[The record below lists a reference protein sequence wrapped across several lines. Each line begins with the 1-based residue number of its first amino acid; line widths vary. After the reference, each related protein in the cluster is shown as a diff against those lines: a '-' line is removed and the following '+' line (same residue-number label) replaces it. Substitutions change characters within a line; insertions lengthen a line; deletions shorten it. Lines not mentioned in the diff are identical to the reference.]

1 MASDFSELAAI
12 ARRYER
18 FASVEARGASAI
30 YEQLTLAVAGSLE
43 LLAFLSS
50 LPSERRQPNL
60 FLAAVRQVSG
70 VPRDGKEMEEIVRT
84 HAFRIKEVMLSKTTQ
99 TNEPARC
106 AVLLPVLAGV
116 KEPLALLEVGASAGL
131 CLLPDRYG
139 YDYGRHR
146 VAPRSPGF
154 AGAPTFRCITSA
166 GTPLPHAP
174 PKVEWRLGLDL
185 NPLDVRSPADMGWL
199 ETLVWPDQE
208 QRARNLRAA
217 IEIARADPPTVRQG
231 DLVTDV
237 PAVAAL
243 APRDMQFVVY
253 HAAVLG
259 YVPSQ
264 ADRDAFAKTVRQ
276 TGAVWISNEVPSVFP
291 ELVRTAPAPPSW
303 GDFLLA
309 VDGKPVAWTGP
320 HGQSIHWFAD

>member
-1 MASDFSELAAI
+1 
-12 ARRYER
+12 
-18 FASVEARGASAI
+18 
-30 YEQLTLAVAGSLE
+30 
-43 LLAFLSS
+43 
-50 LPSERRQPNL
+50 
-60 FLAAVRQVSG
+60 
-70 VPRDGKEMEEIVRT
+70 
-84 HAFRIKEVMLSKTTQ
+84 
-99 TNEPARC
+99 
-106 AVLLPVLAGV
+106 
-116 KEPLALLEVGASAGL
+116 
-131 CLLPDRYG
+131 
-139 YDYGRHR
+139 
-146 VAPRSPGF
+146 
-154 AGAPTFRCITSA
+154 
-166 GTPLPHAP
+166 
-174 PKVEWRLGLDL
+174 
-185 NPLDVRSPADMGWL
+185 
-199 ETLVWPDQE
+199 
-208 QRARNLRAA
+208 
-217 IEIARADPPTVRQG
+217 VRQG